1 MQIKEGIIIAL
12 SALWNSKLRS
22 FFTLLG
28 NIIAVAAIII
38 VVSLL
43 QGMDA
48 KVTEIFTSRG
58 ADIFYIRKWQ
68 PTFTRW
74 ERLKSRYNPDLTLE
88 DARQIKIKCPSVL
101 YVVAGANADEKVRY
115 KEKEVENVWIWAR
128 SWQYAFVEN
137 MEIDIGRHF
146 SQYEDE
152 HSRFVAIIGSD
163 IKDKLFKGENPI
175 NKSIYIKGK
184 KFKIIGVVKKRGM
197 LLGNS
202 QDEFIGIP
210 MSVYLKI
217 FGLHRSIYMIV
228 KPKEPSLLQKA
239 MDEATIVMRIRHKL
253 KPKQENDFGIF
264 TSDTFINLYQN
275 ATRGIYSALVGVVAL
290 ALIVGGVVIMN
301 IMLMVVTERTHEI
314 GIRKAIGAKN
324 KDILWQFLVES
335 TTLSMTGGFIG
346 ILLGIILATIIS
358 KSLDMPYII
367 KLWSIIIA
375 LLTVFLVGII
385 FGLYPANKAA
395 KLNQVEA
402 LRYE

>member
-1 MQIKEGIIIAL
+1 
-12 SALWNSKLRS
+12 
-22 FFTLLG
+22 
-28 NIIAVAAIII
+28 
-38 VVSLL
+38 
-43 QGMDA
+43 
-48 KVTEIFTSRG
+48 
-58 ADIFYIRKWQ
+58 
-68 PTFTRW
+68 
-74 ERLKSRYNPDLTLE
+74 
-88 DARQIKIKCPSVL
+88 
-101 YVVAGANADEKVRY
+101 
-115 KEKEVENVWIWAR
+115 
-128 SWQYAFVEN
+128 
-137 MEIDIGRHF
+137 
-146 SQYEDE
+146 
-152 HSRFVAIIGSD
+152 
-163 IKDKLFKGENPI
+163 
-175 NKSIYIKGK
+175 
-184 KFKIIGVVKKRGM
+184 
-197 LLGNS
+197 
-202 QDEFIGIP
+202 
-210 MSVYLKI
+210 
-217 FGLHRSIYMIV
+217 MIV

-395 KLNQVEA
+395 KLNPVEA